1 MIAFEQIP
9 IDVLRYI
16 LCMLEAHDLLR
27 VQLTCVRFACVLD
40 DEHFYANPWR
50 VLARERACI
59 MNEHKMVLCQVRHMV
74 VMHRSMRN
82 TSDVVECKLGSMLNM
97 RAVSALFITENVLT
111 IPIQDQEHNRAGFA
125 FFKRT
130 DPSYFIMIRKN
141 GYVGA
146 FNVTTVPDNTRLRT
160 ELTFALS
167 IVLQCLVIRRRTR
180 RSGVLPNGRLCETLL
195 D

>member
-1 MIAFEQIP
+1 M
-9 IDVLRYI
+9 
-16 LCMLEAHDLLR
+16 
-27 VQLTCVRFACVLD
+27 LD

-50 VLARERACI
+50 VLARERAGI

-82 TSDVVECKLGSMLNM
+82 TSDVVECKLGSILNM
-97 RAVSALFITENVLT
+97 RSVSALFIGEDV
-111 IPIQDQEHNRAGFA
+111 IRMPIQDHEHNTNGFA

-130 DPSYFIMIRKN
+130 TPSYFFIIRKN

-146 FNVTTVPDNTRLRT
+146 FNLTNVHDNTRLRT

-167 IVLQCLVIRRRTR
+167 KVLQCLVIRRRTR